1 MTKAAF
7 ASIVLAAGKGTRMKS
22 RKPKVLHAV
31 AGRSMIG
38 HVLACL
44 ESAGTAETILVTAP
58 DQDEVRGEAA
68 DHASRLH
75 NAIQEN
81 QLGTA
86 DAVKAARPYI
96 SEADLPAIV
105 MYGDTPLFQ
114 AVTIQRIV
122 ETVREG
128 SDIAVLGFHA
138 ADPTGYGRLLVDADG
153 HVEAIREETEAS
165 AEERAVTLC
174 NSGVMA
180 FRSAGLLDLLN
191 SIRNDNAKGE
201 FYLTDIVEVAKS
213 AGHSSVVVEC
223 QEEEVMGVNSR
234 AQLAT
239 AEAAMQRRLR
249 LSIMAD
255 GVTLVAP
262 ETVQF
267 SFDTVIAPDVVI
279 EPHVVIGPGVSI
291 GSDTVVKAFSH
302 LEGATIGEKTS
313 VGPYARLRPG
323 ARLSIGSKI
332 GNFVEVKNAKIEAGA
347 KVNHLTYVGDAR
359 VGQGANIGAGT
370 ITCNYDGAAK
380 HFTDIGAGAFVGSNS
395 SLVAP
400 VSVGDGAY
408 VGSGS
413 VITKD
418 VAPGSLAVTRSK
430 QIQKDGWAERKKN
443 QQSKQDKGNGGKT
456 AASGG

>member
-44 ESAGTAETILVTAP
+44 ESAGTTETILVTAP
-58 DQDEVRGEAA
+58 DQDEVRSEAVEL
-68 DHASRLH
+68 ASRLH

-86 DAVKAARPYI
+86 DAVKAARPFI

-114 AVTIQRIV
+114 AATIRRIV
-122 ETVREG
+122 ETVHDG
-128 SDIAVLGFHA
+128 VDIAILGFNA

-165 AEERAVTLC
+165 QEERAVTLC

-191 SIRNDNAKGE
+191 NIRNDNAKGE
-201 FYLTDIVEVAKS
+201 FYLTDIIEIAKS

-223 QEEEVMGVNSR
+223 DEEEVMGVNSR

-239 AEAAMQRRLR
+239 AEAAMQHRLR
-249 LSIMAD
+249 LSMMEE

-262 ETVQF
+262 ETVHF

-291 GSDTVVKAFSH
+291 GSDTVIKAFSH
-302 LEGATIGEKTS
+302 LEGAAIGDNTS

-323 ARLSIGSKI
+323 ARLSTGSKI
-332 GNFVEVKNAKIEAGA
+332 GNFVEVKNAAIEAGA

-370 ITCNYDGAAK
+370 ITCNYDGANK
-380 HFTDIGAGAFVGSNS
+380 HFTDIGEGAFIGSNS

-400 VSVGDGAY
+400 VNIGDGAY

-418 VAPGSLAVTRSK
+418 VDPGALAVTRSK
-430 QIQKDGWAERKKN
+430 QIQKDGWAGRKKD
-443 QQSKQDKGNGGKT
+443 QQSRKTTGNGGKT
-456 AASGG
+456 SAAGG